1 MEVPEL
7 EFLWSYV
14 DHWGKEDP
22 EFPAVHYRGKTYTSQ
37 ELAEITDR
45 LAKVFK
51 PGCGERRSYRDNFTF
66 KPRVPVYIYCC

>member
-45 LAKVFK
+45 LAKVF
-51 PGCGERRSYRDNFTF
+51 
-66 KPRVPVYIYCC
+66 